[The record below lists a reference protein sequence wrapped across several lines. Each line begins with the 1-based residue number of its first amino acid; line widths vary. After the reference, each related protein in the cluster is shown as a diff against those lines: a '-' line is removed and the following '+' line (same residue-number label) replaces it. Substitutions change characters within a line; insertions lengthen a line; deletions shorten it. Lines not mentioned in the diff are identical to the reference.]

1 MQVWQ
6 RTGMWPSIQQ
16 TLANTGTVADCIFTL
31 LQHFNVEES
40 QRFAVTIWSLWKH
53 RNLKLWQDVEETP
66 AQVVDRAFHLIED
79 WRAANSVTERS
90 SGPNAPIHGWQRPQP
105 GRMKCNIDA
114 SFSDSLN
121 RTGIGMCIRDTDG
134 TFVLAKTL
142 HFSPRCSV
150 PLGEAMGLF
159 FAVHWLRDLR
169 LDHVDFALDSQIV
182 THAFH
187 RQRLDITEF
196 GQLMSATRGLFTSS
210 FTNSRVEFNRRQANE
225 VAHVLARVAPFSAS
239 PTIYIDVPHCI
250 EQFIIND
257 ML

>member
-1 MQVWQ
+1 M
-6 RTGMWPSIQQ
+6 
-16 TLANTGTVADCIFTL
+16 FTL
-31 LQHFNVEES
+31 LRHYNIEES
-40 QRFAVTIWSLWKH
+40 QRFAVTLWSLWKH
-53 RNLKLWQDVEETP
+53 RNLKLWQDVDETP

-79 WRAANSVTERS
+79 WRAANSVTERTPVPSAPLYGRPRDHHETVS
-90 SGPNAPIHGWQRPQP
+90 STTSPAGWQRPQQ

-121 RTGIGMCIRDTDG
+121 RTGIGMCIRDVDG

-159 FAVHWLRDLR
+159 FAVQWLRDLR
-169 LDHVDFALDSQIV
+169 LDHVDFALDSQIG
-182 THAFH
+182 TDAFH
-187 RQRLDITEF
+187 RQRPDITEF
-196 GQLMSATRGLFTSS
+196 GQLMSVTRGLFTSS
-210 FTNSRVEFNRRQANE
+210 FRNSRVEFNRRQANE

-250 EQFIIND
+250 EHYIAND